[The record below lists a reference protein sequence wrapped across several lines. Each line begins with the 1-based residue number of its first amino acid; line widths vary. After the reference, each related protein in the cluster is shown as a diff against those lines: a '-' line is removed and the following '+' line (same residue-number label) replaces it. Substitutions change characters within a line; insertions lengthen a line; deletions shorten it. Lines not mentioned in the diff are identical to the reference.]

1 MKATQQPLA
10 GIVLLPLLCFTLFV
24 CLPSACQAQQLTW
37 EAFLESL
44 ADERTELSE
53 TQEASWDAFLE
64 EIVGAAVMPRIPKLP
79 EDFQIDPAIER
90 FSGIMPE
97 PTKEQLE
104 ADDRLA
110 YILGKG
116 MHR

>member
-1 MKATQQPLA
+1 METIAREQTIIRFRKEVMERAKYKAKQQ
-10 GIVLLPLLCFTLFV
+10 GK
-24 CLPSACQAQQLTW
+24 
-37 EAFLESL
+37 SL
-44 ADERTELSE
+44 N
-53 TQEASWDAFLE
+53 AFLE

-79 EDFQIDPAIER
+79 DDFQIDPAIER

-116 MHR
+116 MPR

>member
-1 MKATQQPLA
+1 MEVQSRTQTVIRLRSDILARARFKAKQNHVSLNAYLEQAIEAYVTPKIPSLSKD
-10 GIVLLPLLCFTLFV
+10 FTV
-24 CLPSACQAQQLTW
+24 
-37 EAFLESL
+37 
-44 ADERTELSE
+44 
-53 TQEASWDAFLE
+53 
-64 EIVGAAVMPRIPKLP
+64 
-79 EDFQIDPAIER
+79 DPAIER

-116 MHR
+116 MPR

>member
-1 MKATQQPLA
+1 METIAREQTIIRFRKEVMERAKYKAKQQ
-10 GIVLLPLLCFTLFV
+10 GK
-24 CLPSACQAQQLTW
+24 
-37 EAFLESL
+37 SL
-44 ADERTELSE
+44 N
-53 TQEASWDAFLE
+53 AFLE
-64 EIVGAAVMPRIPKLP
+64 EIVGAAVMLRIPKLP

-116 MHR
+116 MPR